1 MSDDWVSLEQEV
13 RDRIAEAREV
23 ARIHALARQARAR
36 KPQTHAAGVVRA
48 IARVINRCRELG
60 GPRAAA
66 AKRI

>member
-1 MSDDWVSLEQEV
+1 MSEDWVSLEQEV

-23 ARIHALARQARAR
+23 ARIYALARQARVR
-36 KPQTHAAGVVRA
+36 KPRTHAAGVVRA
-48 IARVINRCRELG
+48 IARAINRYRDLR